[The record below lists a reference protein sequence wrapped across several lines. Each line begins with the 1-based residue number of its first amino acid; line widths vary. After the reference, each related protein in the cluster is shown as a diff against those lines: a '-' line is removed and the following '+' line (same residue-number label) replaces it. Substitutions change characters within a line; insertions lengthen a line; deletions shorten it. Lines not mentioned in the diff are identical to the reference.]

1 MPPKEKFR
9 MKPHIFAHFLPS
21 EEFPEVT
28 PEGFRSTGLEEATDA
43 GRPVL
48 YLAGDC
54 TFFEDH
60 LPPEET
66 FARQLGK
73 GLRGLRLLNAGTPH
87 YTAQHS
93 LHRLIVDISRGL
105 RPAVVLFTAG
115 ANDTLSFIHH
125 KNGRWLPD
133 HTHLYRPWD
142 GEFEIHRRISR
153 LPGALLRGLAAFLFF
168 GTRHAEWDRMA
179 ESISPVYQ
187 TEESVRAARRLF
199 ETGNYETSLSLIHN
213 VCRGVGASLVLATFA
228 YQSGDMEK
236 EPRKT
241 YAWGID
247 RMNQAT
253 RAFARREGLSVVDW
267 AAAAPFGPEE
277 ILNKW
282 HYTAAGNRRRAE
294 LTLPLL
300 AHWGGTGQ
308 ALEETA
314 SLKGGR

>member
-1 MPPKEKFR
+1 
-9 MKPHIFAHFLPS
+9 MKPHIFTHFLPS
-21 EEFPEVT
+21 EGFSDAT
-28 PEGFRSTGLEEATDA
+28 PEGSGK
-43 GRPVL
+43 PIL

-66 FARQLGK
+66 FARQMEK

-93 LHRLIVDISRGL
+93 LHRLIVDISRGV

-125 KNGRWLPD
+125 KNGRWFPD

-142 GEFEIHRRISR
+142 GGFALHRRISS
-153 LPGALLRGLAAFLFF
+153 LPGAFLRRLATLLCF
-168 GTRHAEWDRMA
+168 GTRSVEWDRLA

-187 TEESVRAARRLF
+187 TEESVRTARRLF
-199 ETGNYETSLSLIHN
+199 ETGSYETSLSLIHS

-228 YQSGDMEK
+228 TQNGDMEK

-241 YAWGID
+241 TAWGID

-253 RAFARREGLSVVDW
+253 RAFARREGLPVVDW
-267 AAAAPFGPEE
+267 AEAPPFGPEE

-294 LTLPLL
+294 FALPV
-300 AHWGGTGQ
+300 
-308 ALEETA
+308 LEETA
-314 SLKGGR
+314 SLKGTR